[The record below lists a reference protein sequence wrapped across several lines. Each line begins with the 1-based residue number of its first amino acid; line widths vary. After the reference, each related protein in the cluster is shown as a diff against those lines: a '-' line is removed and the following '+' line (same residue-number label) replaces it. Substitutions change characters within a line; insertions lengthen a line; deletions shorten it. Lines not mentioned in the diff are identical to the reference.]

1 MREKRIIEWA
11 SWVCVL
17 NGDLSLLFKVLY
29 RSVVVVKQVET
40 CTTVIWKSP
49 GAAMCWL
56 EGRQRLPRS
65 AEPWEL
71 PLATTFHKVA
81 GRWSLLS
88 MVGVPHS
95 LCRLSN
101 FMSLWSIWQ
110 PGAPEG
116 SVQKYYIFSTYF
128 HWLAA
133 FWNARTLILFYE
145 PTTLFTERDF
155 IYIPKSGRANFHYFC
170 MWLSC
175 YSRHLFV
182 EVAHVV
188 GWSCTSC
195 HLRCVFFLNMF
206 NSLHLY
212 YY

>member
-145 PTTLFTERDF
+145 STTLFTSETSSISLKVDELIF
-155 IYIPKSGRANFHYFC
+155 TIFVCGFHVILDTYLLRWH
-170 MWLSC
+170 MWL
-175 YSRHLFV
+175 V
-182 EVAHVV
+182 GVV
-188 GWSCTSC
+188 LLST
-195 HLRCVFFLNMF
+195 LCVF
-206 NSLHLY
+206 SS
-212 YY
+212 